1 MRNKSIIKSVLAIVL
16 VIASL
21 FTLFGCKKNEGE
33 KLQYIDGNLPNQI
46 TNQRFYFQQGY
57 LDTWEVTQQGSD
69 DYAINEDTGLA
80 LVLEPTADKGKVQY
94 AIYAHTDAT
103 ILMTDSAATV
113 MAQVMNED
121 SDDFAFNKHNY
132 IDGER
137 TAFVPAESYEPFTC
151 KHSKLQMYK
160 VSYDF
165 TKDGA
170 DWKGIYYYSYS
181 KAGTY
186 FIVTFECEASL
197 FDKYAADLEETIGDF
212 RKEGWETE
220 KK

>member
-21 FTLFGCKKNEGE
+21 FTLFGCKKNDGE

-197 FDKYAADLEETIGDF
+197 FYRYAADLEETIGDF